1 MSTFLENE
9 KAAEISA
16 LDQARELFDFLREKA
31 RVDGPAFVMRRI
43 FSPEEMND
51 WMDEDKVDLL
61 DRTRDA

>member
-16 LDQARELFDFLREKA
+16 LDQARELFDFLREMA